1 MSASPVLSSLAG
13 LKVLDL
19 SRVLGGPYAT
29 QVLADHG
36 ADVIKLEPPG
46 GDETRHW
53 GPPFR
58 DGIASYFL
66 GVNRSKRSISVD
78 LTSEQGKQVLLRL
91 LEGTDVLIENLKT
104 GTMERWDLG
113 YHEVL
118 EKKFPGLIYCRISG
132 FGADGPLGGFPGYD
146 AILQA
151 MAGLMS
157 INGDTT
163 SGPMRMGVPVVDLG
177 CGLFSVI
184 AILMA
189 LHERSCSGAG
199 QFIDMALFDSAL
211 ALMHPHT
218 ANYYLEKTPRPS
230 GNAHPNISPY
240 DKFKTNSCDIFLG
253 VGNDRA
259 FQRLCEQLD
268 LNETAHD
275 PRFRTNADRVANR
288 LELTEILE
296 RALAGR
302 DGEQVATELLKQG
315 VPAGPVLDTGAALAQ
330 AQTQARKMQ
339 TGVDDYQGV
348 ASPLKLSRTPGR
360 KTPGKPP
367 ALGEHTQELLRE
379 HGYNDDEIKD
389 LVTSNVVKTDE
400 SFLR

>member
-1 MSASPVLSSLAG
+1 MSDLPALPSLSG

-36 ADVIKLEPPG
+36 AEVIKLEPPG
-46 GDETRHW
+46 GDETRNW

-78 LTSEQGKQVLLRL
+78 LTTEPGKQVLLRL
-91 LEGTDVLIENLKT
+91 LDGADVLIENLKT
-104 GTMERWDLG
+104 GTMERWGLG

-118 EKKFPGLIYCRISG
+118 QNKFPGLIYCRISG

-157 INGDTT
+157 VNGNAQT
-163 SGPMRMGVPVVDLG
+163 GPMRMGVPVVDLG

-189 LHERSCSGAG
+189 LHERGRSGAG

-211 ALMHPHT
+211 ALMHPHS
-218 ANYYLEKTPRPS
+218 ANYYLEQAPRPS

-240 DKFKTNSCDIFLG
+240 DKFKTRSCDIFLG
-253 VGNDRA
+253 VGNDRT
-259 FQRLCEQLD
+259 FQRLCEHLGMSEVAE
-268 LNETAHD
+268 N
-275 PRFRTNADRVANR
+275 PKFRTNADRVTNR
-288 LELTEILE
+288 TELTAILE
-296 RALAGR
+296 VALANR
-302 DGEQVATELLKQG
+302 DGEEVATELLEHG

-330 AQTQARKMQ
+330 AQTQARNMQ
-339 TGVDDYQGV
+339 TQVGEYRGV
-348 ASPLKLSRTPGR
+348 ASPLKLTRTPGR
-360 KTPGKPP
+360 QTPGEPP
-367 ALGEHTQELLRE
+367 QLGEHTLELLRE
-379 HGYNDDEIKD
+379 HGFSADEID
-389 LVTSNVVKTDE
+389 HLLTTNTVRTHE
-400 SFLR
+400 S